1 MSITGSFTDCSV
13 PEIFR
18 LIEKGEKTG
27 LLSISALSG
36 TSAKPDSVYYI
47 WVQHGSIV
55 AAANRLDG
63 QGLVSLIT
71 KQQWVSDRAFA
82 KVLKWCCPLEQPLG
96 LCLKN
101 QGILSAVQLEQLF
114 NVQILQQFCPLF
126 QIHEGM
132 FKFDQNVPIPNRE
145 LTGSSLSITEAILMA
160 LRWLPNWEALS
171 HQLPHPGVSLANVSA
186 GKPQLKLDSLESKVW
201 ECSKRMISLKAIAIE
216 LRIPVEKVQQIAFR
230 LIAVGLVTVQSKSH
244 QVDYTLPT
252 YKRKMPLL
260 FAWV

>member
-1 MSITGSFTDCSV
+1 MSITGSLTDCSI
-13 PEIFR
+13 PEIFQ

-27 LLSISALSG
+27 LLSIGALSG

-47 WVQHGSIV
+47 WIEEGAIV

-63 QGLVSLIT
+63 QGLVSLIA
-71 KQQWVSDRAFA
+71 KQQWVSDRVFA
-82 KVLKWCCPLEQPLG
+82 KVLNWCCPLEQPLG

-101 QGILSAVQLEQLF
+101 QGILSASQLEQLF

-126 QIHEGM
+126 QSHEGM

-145 LTGSSLSITEAILMA
+145 ITGYSLSITEAILMA

-171 HQLPHPGVSLANVSA
+171 HQLPHPHVSLANVSP
-186 GKPQLKLDSLESKVW
+186 GKTQVKLDLLESKVW
-201 ECSKRMISLKAIAIE
+201 ECSQGEISLNAMANQLK
-216 LRIPVEKVQQIAFR
+216 IPVEKVQQIAFR
-230 LIAVGLVTVQSKSH
+230 LIAVGLVTVQYKSH
-244 QVDYTLPT
+244 KLDYTLPT
-252 YKRKMPLL
+252 YKRKIPLL